1 MSLRSDQS
9 ASAVGSCA
17 RLYKAFV
24 WLCTIVLV
32 LQLSGAFF
40 SHNHD
45 VADDVADCV
54 SCQLGSNKAAALPA
68 APPAILAIFL
78 VVAYLVARRP
88 EYVSI
93 TPRRYLIPQRQA
105 PPGHF
110 HG

>member
-1 MSLRSDQS
+1 M
-9 ASAVGSCA
+9 
-17 RLYKAFV
+17 
-24 WLCTIVLV
+24 IVLV

-45 VADDVADCV
+45 LADDVADCV
-54 SCQLGSNKAAALPA
+54 SCQVGTNKAATLPA

-78 VVAYLVARRP
+78 VVAYLVALRP

-93 TPRRYLIPQRQA
+93 VPRRYLIPPRQA
-105 PPGHF
+105 PPAHF